1 MTVQSLQT
9 RRERRGFTLIEL
21 LVVIAIIA
29 ILAAILFPVFQK
41 VRENARRASCQSNM
55 KQIGLGLVQ
64 YTQDADEKLPFFYYG
79 VNGNASTPDDLH
91 YKWMDAVYPYI
102 KSEAVFHCADDS
114 SSPYIYSRNLPAAG
128 SATNYGSYGMN
139 VMYRY
144 DASGIRTPP
153 AGNGGQVGLNIAQ
166 LEAPATSVW
175 VAEINGNKYA
185 SGWSCVTAAAP
196 CTSIQ
201 PVPLIDPVASPPQLN
216 GDYLVARHN
225 GLTNVLWCDGHVKT
239 VTLDYL
245 VSKKAAD
252 GMTLALFTIQD
263 D

>member
-1 MTVQSLQT
+1 MPVNSPVVH
-9 RRERRGFTLIEL
+9 RNRYAFTLIEL

-55 KQIGLGLVQ
+55 KQIGLGLIQ
-64 YTQDADEKLPFFYYG
+64 YTQDTDEKLPFFYYG
-79 VNGNASTPDDLH
+79 ANGNASTPDDLH

-102 KSEAVFHCADDS
+102 KSEAVFKCADDS
-114 SSPYIYSRNLPAAG
+114 SSPYIYNRNLPAAG
-128 SATNYGSYGMN
+128 SSTNYGSYGMN

-144 DASGIRTPP
+144 DTSGTRTPP

-175 VAEINGNKYA
+175 VAEINSNKYA
-185 SGWSCVTAAAP
+185 SGWSCVAAAAP
-196 CTSIQ
+196 CTSVQ
-201 PVPLIDPVASPPQLN
+201 PLLLIDPVASPPQLN

-225 GLTNVLWCDGHVKT
+225 NLTNVLWCDGHVKT
-239 VTLDYL
+239 VSLDTLI
-245 VSKKAAD
+245 SKKAAD
-252 GMTLALFTIQD
+252 GLTLAFFTIQD